1 MNPASQQ
8 RPLAPT
14 QHNPKQSGSAKWHIR
29 SLAMEIME
37 EAKKQERA
45 PTRQDGRK
53 LKPTS
58 GEYGDGEEATAEAKS
73 PAR

>member
-1 MNPASQQ
+1 
-8 RPLAPT
+8 
-14 QHNPKQSGSAKWHIR
+14 
-29 SLAMEIME
+29 MEIME